1 MDVLIWGNV
10 LLSTWALSNQTS
22 GQNSSAVS
30 LPVGAP
36 PPPKST
42 PRGSWPS
49 VLACGDLLGGDG
61 HLRQENPEFGTPGYS
76 AVGHVTAPGFSVWFG
91 SQEVSVNRVPTQKV
105 GL

>member
-36 PPPKST
+36 PPQIYSQRK
-42 PRGSWPS
+42 
-49 VLACGDLLGGDG
+49 LA
-61 HLRQENPEFGTPGYS
+61 
-76 AVGHVTAPGFSVWFG
+76 
-91 SQEVSVNRVPTQKV
+91 
-105 GL
+105 